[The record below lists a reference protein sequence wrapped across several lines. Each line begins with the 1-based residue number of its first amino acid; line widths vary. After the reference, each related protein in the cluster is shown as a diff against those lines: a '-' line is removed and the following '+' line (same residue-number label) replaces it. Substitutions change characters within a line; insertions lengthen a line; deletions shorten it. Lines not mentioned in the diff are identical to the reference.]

1 MTAEEFFNQAVK
13 IFAAAG
19 REINRRLAKRN
30 KEVVTKALQSPADK
44 QAKAHDDFHKFVRS
58 L

>member
-1 MTAEEFFNQAVK
+1 MTVEEFFNQWAK

-19 REINRRLAKRN
+19 REINKRLAKRN
-30 KEVVTKALQSPADK
+30 EKVVTKALQSPADK